1 MQRRKFLSGALAGGA
16 ATIAAPAVA
25 QSQPEVKWRLCS
37 SFPKSSEI
45 LYRSVE
51 VVARR
56 VAALTENRF
65 QIQTFPA
72 GEIVP
77 ALAVL
82 DAVQNGTIEAG
93 STASYYYIGK
103 DITFCFDCAVPFGLN
118 ARQQNA
124 WMHHGGG
131 LELLREFFAA
141 YNVYN
146 IPSGNTGTQM
156 GGWFR
161 KEINSLDDMKGL
173 KFRCSGFAGLVLS
186 RLGVVPQQIAGGD
199 VYPALERG
207 TIDAAEW
214 VGPYDDE
221 KMGFYNAAKYY
232 YYPGWWEGSAQVTSY
247 INKEHWERLPPL
259 YKSALECA
267 CLDAG
272 VWMQSKFDA
281 ENPAALRRLVANGA
295 ILKPFPREVMVS
307 CYETAFQLYREIAA
321 SNANFKRILEPWL
334 KFRDEQYLW
343 FRVGENSFDNFVYSQ
358 KRA

>member
-1 MQRRKFLSGALAGGA
+1 MAAVLQLSQEQRNSLPQRRGRCAPGSG
-16 ATIAAPAVA
+16 PDREQV
-25 QSQPEVKWRLCS
+25 PD
-37 SFPKSSEI
+37 PD
-45 LYRSVE
+45 
-51 VVARR
+51 
-56 VAALTENRF
+56 
-65 QIQTFPA
+65 FPA

-214 VGPYDDE
+214 VVLTTTKKWASTTPPSITTIPVGGRDRR
-221 KMGFYNAAKYY
+221 KLHRTSTKSTGSGCRRCTNLLWNALA
-232 YYPGWWEGSAQVTSY
+232 
-247 INKEHWERLPPL
+247 
-259 YKSALECA
+259 
-267 CLDAG
+267 
-272 VWMQSKFDA
+272 WMRAYGCRANSTLKILR
-281 ENPAALRRLVANGA
+281 ALRRLVANGA

-343 FRVGENSFDNFVYSQ
+343 FRVGENSFDKFVYSQ

>member
-1 MQRRKFLSGALAGGA
+1 MQRRKFLSGALGGGA
-16 ATIAAPAVA
+16 ATIAVPAIA

-51 VVARR
+51 VIARR
-56 VAALTENRF
+56 VAALTDNRF
-65 QIQTFPA
+65 QIQTFAA

-131 LELLREFFAA
+131 LELLREFFAS

-173 KFRCSGFAGLVLS
+173 KFRCSGFAGQVLS

-221 KMGFYNAAKYY
+221 KMGFYNVAKYY

-247 INKEHWERLPPL
+247 INKEHWERLPAL
-259 YKSALECA
+259 YKAALECA
-267 CLDAG
+267 CLDAS

-281 ENPAALRRLVANGA
+281 ENPSALRRLVANGA
-295 ILKPFPREVMVS
+295 ILKPFPREVMVT

-321 SNANFKRILEPWL
+321 SNANFKRILDPWL

-343 FRVGENSFDNFVYSQ
+343 FRVAENSFDNFVYSQ
-358 KRA
+358 RRT